1 MLKVVM
7 ISFGVVSPLRA
18 ATVISSGEAQAMI
31 SSTLKVTGSITFGVA
46 LATIRSGVIVVLT

>member
-7 ISFGVVSPLRA
+7 ISFGVVSPSGSA
-18 ATVISSGEAQAMI
+18 VITSGEAQAMI
-31 SSTLKVTGSITFGVA
+31 SSTLKVTGKIPSMVA